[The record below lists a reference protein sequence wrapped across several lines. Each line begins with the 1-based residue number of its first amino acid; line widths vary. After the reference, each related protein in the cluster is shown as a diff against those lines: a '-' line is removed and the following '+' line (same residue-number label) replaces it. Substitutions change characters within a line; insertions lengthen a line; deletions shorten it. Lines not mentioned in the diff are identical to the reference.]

1 MKYARIQ
8 NNTVLEILELVQGF
22 TVEQC
27 FHPSIIAMCEM
38 VDDSVQPSWVRE
50 EGGDFVA
57 PTLPVVTVTT
67 ETTPVVEE
75 TVVTTET
82 TPSTDAPVTPV
93 IEETPAVGIT

>member
-22 TVEQC
+22 TLEQS

-50 EGGDFVA
+50 EGIFVA
-57 PTLPVVTVTT
+57 PVTPTVAETTETT

-75 TVVTTET
+75 T
-82 TPSTDAPVTPV
+82 PPVT
-93 IEETPAVGIT
+93 E

>member
-22 TVEQC
+22 TLEQS

-50 EGGDFVA
+50 EGGAFVA
-57 PTLPVVTVTT
+57 PALPVAPTVAETTETT

-75 TVVTTET
+75 T
-82 TPSTDAPVTPV
+82 PPVT
-93 IEETPAVGIT
+93 E